1 MDQLL
6 EQEFKNKT
14 VLITGGTGS
23 IGSELVRQ
31 VLQYQPAK
39 VRVFSRDETKQY
51 ELIESLNYPEN
62 LNILIGDI
70 RDKERLNFAFRGVD
84 IVLHAAAMKHVS
96 ISEYNPFEVIK
107 TNIVGSQNVI
117 ETAIEQKVKKV
128 VGISTD
134 KAVSPTGI
142 LGTSKLMMEKLFV
155 NANNYIKSSDT
166 KFLCVRFG
174 NVMWSRGSVLPSWKE
189 HANNEKTIKVT
200 DKDMTRFFMS
210 KEEAISLVLR
220 AAALTQGGE
229 IFTFKMSSV
238 KLMDLANMFLEKYFP
253 GKDIKIETI
262 GQRQGEKKHEE
273 LFDQSDLGKAVFTDN
288 QLFIIA
294 PRDRLSGLYK
304 VSSEKHSYPGFK
316 EVESMKNISSVDA
329 IDNEK
334 IKSMI

>member
-1 MDQLL
+1 MDQTLL
-6 EQEFKNKT
+6 KEFKGKV

-51 ELIESLNYPEN
+51 ELIESLGYPKN

-70 RDKERLNFAFRGVD
+70 RDKERLSFAFRDVD

-117 ETAIEQKVKKV
+117 DAAIEQGVKKV

-134 KAVSPTGI
+134 KAVNPTGV

-155 NANNYIKSSDT
+155 NANNYIKSSET

-174 NVMWSRGSVLPSWKE
+174 NVTWSRGSVPPSWRE
-189 HANNEKTIKVT
+189 HAAREKVIKVT
-200 DKDMTRFFMS
+200 DQKMTRFFMS
-210 KEEAISLVLR
+210 KEEAIDLVLK
-220 AAALTQGGE
+220 ATALTQGGE

-238 KLMDLANMFLEKYFP
+238 KLIDLAQMFLEKYFP
-253 GKDIKIETI
+253 GQDIKVEVV
-262 GQRQGEKKHEE
+262 GRRQGEKIHEE
-273 LFDQSDLGKAVFTDN
+273 FFDQADLGKFILSDDRM
-288 QLFIIA
+288 FIIV
-294 PRDRLSGLYK
+294 PRNRLGNLYDI
-304 VSSEKHSYPGFK
+304 SAEIPEYYGFK
-316 EVESMKNISSVDA
+316 LLEVVKNLSSFDAVDS
-329 IDNEK
+329 EK
-334 IKSMI
+334 IKSII